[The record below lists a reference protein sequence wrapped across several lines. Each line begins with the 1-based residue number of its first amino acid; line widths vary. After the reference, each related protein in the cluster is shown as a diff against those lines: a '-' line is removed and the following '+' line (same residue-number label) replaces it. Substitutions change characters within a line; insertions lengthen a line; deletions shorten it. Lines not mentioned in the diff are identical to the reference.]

1 MDRGFCFGLLC
12 APARLVG
19 FTPLHVFSLLCVW
32 SAMYVHIDRFTFL
45 IIYHWACYWISSHV
59 VNVVVFGS
67 VQLFLICTFQVGV
80 HFLFVCCA
88 LL

>member
-1 MDRGFCFGLLC
+1 
-12 APARLVG
+12 
-19 FTPLHVFSLLCVW
+19 
-32 SAMYVHIDRFTFL
+32 MYVHIDRFTFL